1 MADDVEIQIQDSA
14 LTVSFKFPG
23 GPVPL
28 SLRPYDEDLI
38 EENPELRG
46 QMEPEDP
53 DYCIEVL
60 DDMLGGTDLPWMP
73 KCCRLLG
80 VLETDISPYSF
91 FESPAHPTHTLAGSV
106 TFDIG
111 RAAFEAAHGKG
122 RHGEVRAKQAL
133 RDIIEKFRSLC
144 SVPGQLS
151 WATNWKMLKDKMK
164 TAASIARD
172 SSDSLARQNA
182 IRAKYVELPPP
193 DFVGNL
199 CLPHAMYRLDI
210 LLTGKTKTHRYGAN
224 WRYPKSFVE
233 LVNRSSDPL
242 YLNDGGLSRIY
253 FFVNGND
260 QVTLSLG
267 TESISGVR
275 ERWEQQSAA
284 TQLRTEIEQAATAA
298 YKEMEDASE
307 A

>member
-1 MADDVEIQIQDSA
+1 MSDDIQIQDTA
-14 LTVSFKFPG
+14 LTVSFEFKG
-23 GPVPL
+23 GPLPL

-38 EENPELRG
+38 NEDPRLRG
-46 QMEPEDP
+46 QVEPEEES
-53 DYCIEVL
+53 YCTDVL
-60 DDMLGGTDLPWMP
+60 DHMLGGENIYWLP

-80 VLETDISPYSF
+80 VREVDISPYAF
-91 FESPAHPTHTLAGSV
+91 FEKPSHPNHTIAGSV

-111 RAAFEAAHGKG
+111 GAAFEAAHGKG
-122 RHGEVRAKQAL
+122 RHGEVKAKHAL
-133 RDIIEKFRSLC
+133 QDIIEKYQSLC

-151 WATNWKMLKDKMK
+151 WATNWMLLRDKMK
-164 TAASIARD
+164 AAANISWGTEDI
-172 SSDSLARQNA
+172 LARQNA

-199 CLPHAMYRLDI
+199 CLPHAMYRLDM

-253 FFVNGND
+253 FFVNDSDN
-260 QVTLSLG
+260 VVLSLG
-267 TESISGVR
+267 TESTSGVR

-284 TQLRTEIEQAATAA
+284 VQLRAEIEQAATAA
-298 YKEMEDASE
+298 YKEMEDAPE